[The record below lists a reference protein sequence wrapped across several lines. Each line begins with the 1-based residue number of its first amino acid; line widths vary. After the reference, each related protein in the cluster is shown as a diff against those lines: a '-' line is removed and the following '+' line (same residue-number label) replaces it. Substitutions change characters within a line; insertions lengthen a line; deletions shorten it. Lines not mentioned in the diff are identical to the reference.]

1 MREGHVAKRGTDS
14 AAVRPGDETC
24 PEFAADCLIRLSCT
38 HVNISVCVFQGKNL
52 IPAAPG
58 NTRMNYTVLI
68 GDEPCVLT
76 VSEAQLLCEW
86 PDLTGQHKVTVSLH
100 TARTGFTLH
109 HCSTTVDLFKHEGHA
124 LLKPRLEMFS
134 LMLW

>member
-1 MREGHVAKRGTDS
+1 M
-14 AAVRPGDETC
+14 
-24 PEFAADCLIRLSCT
+24 
-38 HVNISVCVFQGKNL
+38 FQGKNL

-100 TARTGFTLH
+100 TAVTGFTFHL
-109 HCSTTVDLFKHEGHA
+109 CSTIIPFKHE
-124 LLKPRLEMFS
+124 
-134 LMLW
+134 